1 MGRANPIKSI
11 ASTRLKMGDQVV
23 VIAGADRGTT
33 GRLLKIDKK
42 HGSGLVEGVN
52 MKFKHV
58 RRSQEMPQ
66 GGRTERE
73 YPVNISN
80 LAYYD
85 AESGKGVRLG
95 VERVDGKRVRVMRPS
110 GKQIEG

>member
-1 MGRANPIKSI
+1 M
-11 ASTRLKMGDQVV
+11 TRLKKGDPII
-23 VIAGADRGTT
+23 VIAGADRGKT
-33 GRLLKIDKK
+33 GRIIEMNRKK
-42 HGSGLVEGVN
+42 DQALVESVN

-66 GGRTERE
+66 GGRTQRE
-73 YPVNISN
+73 YPVNVSN
-80 LAYYD
+80 LAYHD

-95 VERVDGKRVRVMRPS
+95 SSVVDGKKVRVMRPS